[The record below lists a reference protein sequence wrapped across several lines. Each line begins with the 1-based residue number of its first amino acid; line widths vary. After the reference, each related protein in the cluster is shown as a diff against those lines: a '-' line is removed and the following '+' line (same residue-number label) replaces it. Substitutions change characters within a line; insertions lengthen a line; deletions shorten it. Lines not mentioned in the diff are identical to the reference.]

1 MKLSKRATGALLLA
15 VGAGVVS
22 AQGAAEAR
30 PMTPGEVAA
39 VEDGLAGQEVPFNV
53 PLPLLTQTGT
63 LSGGLPAS
71 PLQPPVPEERPGSQL
86 VPDRIVPAVNTG
98 RVGPAVDAVVP
109 LPAADSSTELGQA
122 VLNVP
127 AAPIRTA
134 GPALELGQPVRYATD
149 HSGEFADGALSFGE
163 LDPQLVTAPV
173 QAVPGAKASLGGD
186 DQKVSVTDAVGN
198 LTATATGALSDNV
211 LAQPAV

>member
-15 VGAGVVS
+15 VGAGVAA

-30 PMTPGEVAA
+30 PMTPGEVAS
-39 VEDGLAGQEVPFNV
+39 VEDGLAGREVPFNV
-53 PLPLLTQTGT
+53 PLPLLTQDGR

-71 PLQPPVPEERPGSQL
+71 PLQPPVPAEHPGEQL
-86 VPDRIVPAVNTG
+86 VPDRVVPALNTG
-98 RVGPAVDAVVP
+98 RVGPQLDAVVP
-109 LPAADSSTELGQA
+109 LPVADRGADLGQA
-122 VLNVP
+122 VLAMP
-127 AAPIRTA
+127 AAPLHTA
-134 GPALELGQPVRYATD
+134 GPALELGQPVRYAAD

-186 DQKVSVTDAVGN
+186 DQKVSATEVLGN
-198 LTATATGALSDNV
+198 LGAAATQVATGAL
-211 LAQPAV
+211 AQPAM

>member
-1 MKLSKRATGALLLA
+1 MKLSKRAAGALLLA
-15 VGAGVVS
+15 VGAGVL
-22 AQGAAEAR
+22 AGQGAAEAR

-39 VEDGLAGQEVPFNV
+39 LEDGLAGQEVPFNV

-71 PLQPPVPEERPGSQL
+71 PLQPPVPEENPGSQL
-86 VPDRIVPAVNTG
+86 IPSRIVPALNAG

-122 VLNVP
+122 VLAVP
-127 AAPIRTA
+127 AAPIRTS

-186 DQKVSVTDAVGN
+186 DQKVSVTDTVGN
-198 LTATATGALSDNV
+198 LTAAATGALSEDV